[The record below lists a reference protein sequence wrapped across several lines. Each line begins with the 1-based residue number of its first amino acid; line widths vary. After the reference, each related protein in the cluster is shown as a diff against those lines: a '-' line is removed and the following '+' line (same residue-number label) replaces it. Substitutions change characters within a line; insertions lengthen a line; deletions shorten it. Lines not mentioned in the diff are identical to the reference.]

1 MATIRPLIL
10 ENESFSMRI
19 AHRFTG
25 FRSFAALAAAALA
38 AWSPGHA
45 HAQSETALSE
55 ITVTATRAQ
64 RPIEQ
69 VPTTVRVVERAEIEQ
84 QLQFSAS
91 PAAALSKLIPGYS
104 ASTETISGASE
115 SFRGRDLL
123 VMIDGVPMN
132 TPLRD
137 VSRILSMIDMNA
149 VERIEVASGASSLYG
164 AGATGGTVNFITR
177 RPAEGKP
184 QVTVS
189 TAVRAF
195 TANVGGSLAPE
206 TSVSI
211 MGARNGF
218 DYTIIGTGR
227 MAGRTY
233 DGAGR
238 ELPSDA
244 MLGQGGGDRYWS
256 GNLFSRFG
264 YTFENGR
271 RFEVSAMVIGLEQN
285 PQYNT
290 LYSGTYARPNT
301 DSLYTGR
308 SVTEKTSSFQAR
320 YTDANFSLGSLSLQ
334 AFYNDTNKRFNYS
347 DYSYPYNSL
356 VYYSGNPN
364 SPTSPYNQT
373 VLHSRRYGLNGTVD
387 TPLDMVRQGARLTW
401 GADVSRDN
409 TSQELT
415 DGREVFTPLAQTSLA
430 AFALLQVPVTDR
442 LTVRGGIRFEHFSLS
457 VSDFTRPDAYYGVSP
472 SLAYILPAIR
482 VTGGQFTYSAPTYN
496 VGATFKLTDTVDLY
510 GGFSQG
516 FSLPDVGAFT
526 RRAGATAAYACP
538 VSRPNCLPA
547 DTTVSF
553 ASIAPRA
560 MLVNNYEV
568 GIRGRIGRF
577 RGGIAGFIS
586 TSENGVTFDSVTNQ
600 LSQQKEMIYGVEVT
614 GEWTVTDALSL
625 GGNFTWRD
633 GRYDSNKDGRLDS
646 ALPNNRIA
654 NPFRGTLYGTY
665 RFENGVAVRVEGV
678 GFSGRNEPINIA
690 GTIYPIK
697 PGFTMNASVA
707 APVAGGQAFLAV
719 NNLFDAL
726 YENPTATSVRNLT
739 SYAWGRTVTAG
750 FRRSF

>member
-1 MATIRPLIL
+1 MRVPRPSRL
-10 ENESFSMRI
+10 SPRAI
-19 AHRFTG
+19 AAAGTL
-25 FRSFAALAAAALA
+25 ACIPAVALAQQE
-38 AWSPGHA
+38 PV
-45 HAQSETALSE
+45 ALSE
-55 ITVTATRAQ
+55 ITVTATRAE

-84 QLQFSAS
+84 QLQFSPS

-137 VSRILSMIDMNA
+137 VSRLLSMIDMNA
-149 VERIEVASGASSLYG
+149 VERIEVAAGASSLYG

-177 RPAEGKP
+177 RPVEGKP
-184 QVTVS
+184 EVTVS
-189 TAVRAF
+189 TALRAF
-195 TANVGGSLAPE
+195 SANAAASLAPE

-211 MGARNGF
+211 RGGQNGF

-256 GNLFSRFG
+256 GNLFARLG
-264 YTFENGR
+264 YTFTPGR
-271 RFEVSAMVIGLEQN
+271 RFEVQGMMIGLEQN

-290 LYSGTYARPNT
+290 LYSGTYARPNVNA
-301 DSLYTGR
+301 LYSGR
-308 SVTEKTSSFQAR
+308 SVSEKTASFQAR
-320 YTDANFSLGSLSLQ
+320 YTDSGFVLGSLSLL

-356 VYYSGNPN
+356 VYYSGNPS

-373 VLHSRRYGLNGTVD
+373 TLHSRRYGLNATVD
-387 TPLDMVRQGARLTW
+387 TPLDMLRQGAKLTW
-401 GADVSRDN
+401 GADVTRDH

-415 DGREVFTPLAQTSLA
+415 DGRAVFTPLAQTGLA
-430 AFALLQVPVTDR
+430 GFALLQVPITDR
-442 LTVRGGIRFEHFSLS
+442 LTVRGGIRYEQFDLT
-457 VSDFTRPDAYYGVSP
+457 VSDFTRPDVYYGVSP
-472 SLAYILPAIR
+472 SLAYILPALN
-482 VTGGQFTYSAPTYN
+482 VTGGRFRYSAPTYN
-496 VGATFKLTDTVDLY
+496 LGATFKLTETVDLY

-516 FSLPDVGAFT
+516 FALPDVGAFT
-526 RRAGATAAYACP
+526 RRAGLSTAYACP

-547 DTTVSF
+547 GTTVSY

-560 MLVNNYEV
+560 QLVNNYEV
-568 GIRGRIGRF
+568 GIRGRIGAF

-614 GEWTVTDALSL
+614 GEVAVTEALTL
-625 GGNFTWRD
+625 GGNVTWRE

-654 NPFRGTLYGTY
+654 NPFRGTLHGTY
-665 RFENGVAVRVEGV
+665 RFENGVAVRLEGV

-690 GTIYPIK
+690 GTIYPIRA
-697 PGFTMNASVA
+697 GFTMNASVS
-707 APVAGGQAFLAV
+707 APVAGGQAFLSV

-739 SYAWGRTVTAG
+739 SYAWGRTLTAG

>member
-1 MATIRPLIL
+1 MRVPRPLRL
-10 ENESFSMRI
+10 SP
-19 AHRFTG
+19 
-25 FRSFAALAAAALA
+25 RSLAAAAVGTLA
-38 AWSPGHA
+38 WIPTAT
-45 HAQSETALSE
+45 AQQEPIALSE
-55 ITVTATRAQ
+55 ITVTATRAE

-84 QLQFSAS
+84 QLQFSPS

-137 VSRILSMIDMNA
+137 VSRLLSMIDMNA

-177 RPAEGKP
+177 RPVEGKP
-184 QVTVS
+184 EVTVS
-189 TAVRAF
+189 TALRAF
-195 TANVGGSLAPE
+195 TANAPASLAPE

-211 MGARNGF
+211 RGGQNGF

-256 GNLFSRFG
+256 GNLFGRLG
-264 YTFENGR
+264 YTFTPGR
-271 RFEVSAMVIGLEQN
+271 RFEVQGMMIGLEQN

-290 LYSGTYARPNT
+290 LYSGTYAQPNFN
-301 DSLYTGR
+301 SLYSGR
-308 SVTEKTSSFQAR
+308 SVSEKTASFQAR
-320 YTDANFSLGSLSLQ
+320 YTDSGFVLGSLSLL

-356 VYYSGNPN
+356 VYYSGNPS
-364 SPTSPYNQT
+364 SPTSAFNQT
-373 VLHSRRYGLNGTVD
+373 TLHSRRYGLNATVD
-387 TPLDMVRQGARLTW
+387 TPLDMLRQGAKLTW

-415 DGREVFTPLAQTSLA
+415 DGRAVFTPLAQTGLA
-430 AFALLQVPVTDR
+430 GFALLQVPVTDR
-442 LTVRGGIRFEHFSLS
+442 LTIRGGIRYEQFDLT
-457 VSDFTRPDAYYGVSP
+457 VSDFTRPDVYYGVSP
-472 SLAYILPAIR
+472 SLAYILPALN
-482 VTGGQFTYSAPTYN
+482 VTGGRFRYSAPTYN
-496 VGATFKLTDTVDLY
+496 LGATFKLTETVDIY

-516 FSLPDVGAFT
+516 FALPDVGAFT
-526 RRAGATAAYACP
+526 RRAGLSTAYACP
-538 VSRPNCLPA
+538 VSRPNCLPVG
-547 DTTVSF
+547 TTISY

-560 MLVNNYEV
+560 QLVNNYEL
-568 GIRGRIGRF
+568 GIRGRIGAF

-614 GEWTVTDALSL
+614 GEMAVTEALTL
-625 GGNFTWRD
+625 GGNFTWRE
-633 GRYDSNKDGRLDS
+633 GLYDSNKDGRLDS

-665 RFENGVAVRVEGV
+665 RFENGVAVRLEGV

-690 GTIYPIK
+690 GTIYPIRA
-697 PGFTMNASVA
+697 GFTMNASLS
-707 APVAGGQAFLAV
+707 APVAGGQAFLSV

>member
-1 MATIRPLIL
+1 MRVPRPSRL
-10 ENESFSMRI
+10 SPRAI
-19 AHRFTG
+19 AAAG
-25 FRSFAALAAAALA
+25 ALACIPAVALA
-38 AWSPGHA
+38 QQEPV
-45 HAQSETALSE
+45 ALSE
-55 ITVTATRAQ
+55 ITVTATRAE

-84 QLQFSAS
+84 QLQFSPS

-137 VSRILSMIDMNA
+137 VSRLLSMIDMNA
-149 VERIEVASGASSLYG
+149 VERIEVAAGASSLYG

-177 RPAEGKP
+177 RPVEGRP
-184 QVTVS
+184 EVTVS
-189 TAVRAF
+189 TALRAF
-195 TANVGGSLAPE
+195 TANAAASLAPE

-211 MGARNGF
+211 RGGQNGF

-238 ELPSDA
+238 ELASDA

-256 GNLFSRFG
+256 GNLFARLG
-264 YTFENGR
+264 YTFTPGR
-271 RFEVSAMVIGLEQN
+271 RFEVQGMMIGLEQN

-290 LYSGTYARPNT
+290 LYSGTYAQPNVNA
-301 DSLYTGR
+301 LYSGR
-308 SVTEKTSSFQAR
+308 SVSEKTASFQAR
-320 YTDANFSLGSLSLQ
+320 YTDSGFVLGSLSLL

-356 VYYSGNPN
+356 VYYSGTPS
-364 SPTSPYNQT
+364 SPTSAFNQT
-373 VLHSRRYGLNGTVD
+373 TLHSRRYGLNATID
-387 TPLDMVRQGARLTW
+387 TPLDMLRQGAKLTW
-401 GADVSRDN
+401 GADVTRDH

-415 DGREVFTPLAQTSLA
+415 DGRAVFTPLAQTGLA
-430 AFALLQVPVTDR
+430 GFALLQVPITDR
-442 LTVRGGIRFEHFSLS
+442 LTVRGGIRYEQFDLT
-457 VSDFTRPDAYYGVSP
+457 VSDFTRPDVYYGVSP
-472 SLAYILPAIR
+472 SLAYILPALN
-482 VTGGQFTYSAPTYN
+482 VTGGRFRYSAPTYN
-496 VGATFKLTDTVDLY
+496 LGATFKLTETVDLY

-516 FSLPDVGAFT
+516 FALPDVGAFT
-526 RRAGATAAYACP
+526 RRAGLSTAYACP

-547 DTTVSF
+547 GTTVSY

-560 MLVNNYEV
+560 QLVNNYEV
-568 GIRGRIGRF
+568 GIRGRIGAF

-614 GEWTVTDALSL
+614 GEVAVTEALTL
-625 GGNFTWRD
+625 GGNVTWRE

-665 RFENGVAVRVEGV
+665 RFENGVAVRLEGV
-678 GFSGRNEPINIA
+678 GFSGRNEPVNIA
-690 GTIYPIK
+690 GTIYPIRA
-697 PGFTMNASVA
+697 GFTMNASVS
-707 APVAGGQAFLAV
+707 APVAGGQAFVSV